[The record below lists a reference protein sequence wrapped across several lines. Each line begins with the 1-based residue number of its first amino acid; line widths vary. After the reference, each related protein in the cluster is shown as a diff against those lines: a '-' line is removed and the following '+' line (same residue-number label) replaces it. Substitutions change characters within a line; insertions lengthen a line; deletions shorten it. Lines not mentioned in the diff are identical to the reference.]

1 MVCKHKSNNMGVV
14 QTPKK
19 EEKESHTGRLR
30 TASLLAII
38 GGILLLVAGVSG
50 GVGIYEFAF
59 AEISSLFP
67 SLASVLGALLAVL
80 TVIASFG
87 GVAVIVGGILLL
99 GSRVTTGKLF
109 IALGAGVGIFGIII
123 GLAAGL
129 AQGWGLVASAMAV
142 FATGQT
148 LGWVGI
154 FLSIFAR
161 IIAKK

>member
-1 MVCKHKSNNMGVV
+1 VSA
-14 QTPKK
+14 K
-19 EEKESHTGRLR
+19 EAKKESHTGRLR
-30 TASLLAII
+30 TAFLLALV

-50 GVGIYEFAF
+50 GVGIYAFAF
-59 AEISSLFP
+59 AEISSLYP

-87 GVAVIVGGILLL
+87 GVAVIVGGILIL

-109 IALGAGVGIFGIII
+109 ITLGAGVGIFGIII
-123 GLAAGL
+123 GLATGL

-161 IIAKK
+161 IMAKK